1 MTTHNDRIPIREL
14 TQELTGRDRAGYQ
27 FYIEPE
33 VHVQY
38 ANPEMIFLLSRESRL
53 RVKLSISRFPG
64 GSFIIHKFHRSV
76 LRGGL

>member
-1 MTTHNDRIPIREL
+1 MTGPTMTDLPIREL

-38 ANPEMIFLLSRESRL
+38 ANPEMIF
-53 RVKLSISRFPG
+53 FY
-64 GSFIIHKFHRSV
+64 
-76 LRGGL
+76 